1 MSRPRW
7 SVSLDFDWLP
17 LIKLTCRKRS
27 PRRKIILHHTFALA
41 GGNMCMPCWVC
52 FLGCVVMD
60 CGWLPLCCCA
70 GPFPR
75 CSLCCS
81 HWGGLVVICLG
92 LMLPALHSAPVG
104 PRGGRPPSTTAETHT
119 HIWKHTHPHRGFFS
133 FSTRAKHKGRRPSH
147 RFSFLCSGSLISPPF
162 QSFLFLLV
170 LPLCPLFLSPHTH
183 MNYNMGN
190 HASKIY
196 VCLPLLC

>member
-1 MSRPRW
+1 MS
-7 SVSLDFDWLP
+7 
-17 LIKLTCRKRS
+17 
-27 PRRKIILHHTFALA
+27 
-41 GGNMCMPCWVC
+41 CWVR

-60 CGWLPLCCCA
+60 CGWLRLCCCA

-119 HIWKHTHPHRGFFS
+119 HIRKHTHTHTGAS
-133 FSTRAKHKGRRPSH
+133 FHSAHELSTRAVGHHTDS
-147 RFSFLCSGSLISPPF
+147 LCSAQAPSSSPPF
-162 QSFLFLLV
+162 QPFLFLLV
-170 LPLCPLFLSPHTH
+170 LPLCTLFLSRHTH
-183 MNYNMGN
+183 ITYNTGN

-196 VCLPLLC
+196 VYLPLLC